1 MNAYAVRVLVA
12 DGDHSLA
19 DDYRLMLAPQAKQG
33 EESGLAV
40 WAPELF
46 GAARAHKRFPAIELV
61 FAGDGD
67 AALGKLRAALAEDRP
82 FAITLVAIGSGDDG
96 VRLATE
102 LRALDPHLQII
113 LVGPGSELH
122 PVELS
127 ERVPPAD
134 QLFFL
139 RKPFHSIEIQQMIL
153 ALTARWRAERRR
165 TGGSPSLDLAE
176 LLDCFPGG
184 AAIFDRRDRLIC
196 ANDGLRGMFPDLAD
210 LLLAGT
216 PYEEFCRELAE
227 RHLPASR
234 LIRPETWIR
243 ERLDWHARAGGAI
256 EQKLDGGRWVL
267 QLEGQAGAGE
277 TYCWFYDIS
286 EFKQRDLGRAAA
298 SHMTQMAQSFA
309 ALCDQ
314 FRNLGMSAEAAE
326 PQAGNRRISGDV
338 SVLPN
343 AAGGRSGLGRV
354 QALTEK
360 LQAVAQRQRLAPET
374 LQVDKTL
381 GEVVRR
387 QRAEMPPGI
396 SIEVITGAGL
406 WPTLLDAGR
415 LAEAVGEL
423 LRNAF
428 EAMLNGGR
436 LVVECANVR
445 LGRDFTVARP
455 GMSPGD
461 YIRISIQDSG
471 PGMSSDLAER
481 ALNPFFTSR
490 DRATHLGLGLS
501 IVYGFTQQ
509 SGGCMEIEGGE
520 GRGTTV
526 TLYFPRAEEME
537 RVPDDDQQQERGGG
551 SARRRAS

>member
-1 MNAYAVRVLVA
+1 VRGVA
-12 DGDHSLA
+12 RD
-19 DDYRLMLAPQAKQG
+19 
-33 EESGLAV
+33 
-40 WAPELF
+40 
-46 GAARAHKRFPAIELV
+46 
-61 FAGDGD
+61 
-67 AALGKLRAALAEDRP
+67 
-82 FAITLVAIGSGDDG
+82 SGD
-96 VRLATE
+96 V
-102 LRALDPHLQII
+102 
-113 LVGPGSELH
+113 
-122 PVELS
+122 
-127 ERVPPAD
+127 
-134 QLFFL
+134 
-139 RKPFHSIEIQQMIL
+139 
-153 ALTARWRAERRR
+153 
-165 TGGSPSLDLAE
+165 
-176 LLDCFPGG
+176 
-184 AAIFDRRDRLIC
+184 
-196 ANDGLRGMFPDLAD
+196 
-210 LLLAGT
+210 
-216 PYEEFCRELAE
+216 CRELAE

-360 LQAVAQRQRLAPET
+360 LQAVAQRQRLAPEP
-374 LQVDKTL
+374 LRVDKTL
-381 GEVVRR
+381 GEAVRR
-387 QRAEMPPGI
+387 QRAEMPPGVTV
-396 SIEVITGAGL
+396 EVITGAGL